1 MYICPNP
8 ACHRRLAYPLRQCRG
23 SRCPHCGYQWQ
34 PTGPVLA
41 PLPPRTSQPALT
53 AQALAQLE
61 NRRRE
66 EAERRERM
74 DPYWGE
80 RLARIKKQNEHL
92 DIIRDRVIAA

>member
-1 MYICPNP
+1 
-8 ACHRRLAYPLRQCRG
+8 
-23 SRCPHCGYQWQ
+23 
-34 PTGPVLA
+34 
-41 PLPPRTSQPALT
+41 LT

-92 DIIRDRVIAA
+92 DIIRDRVIAAGKATPQTVDSVICQMDTDEFLYFRGDLFDTSRIHFK